1 MKGKYKVLRDF
12 YGLLMVSPRRKWL
25 FMDGISF
32 FLREL
37 FRNGSYSYRVFN
49 QYTFY
54 TGCGDMCTM
63 THFKRLKANGP
74 TVPAIHKLFN
84 PSIRFC
90 TNLKET
96 TIQSVQLY
104 IYSDKVAANEEMG
117 PNLTMFY

>member
-12 YGLLMVSPRRKWL
+12 YGLLMVGPRRKWL
-25 FMDGISF
+25 LMDGISF

-63 THFKRLKANGP
+63 THFKRIESKRSNSSCHTQAFL
-74 TVPAIHKLFN
+74 THLIVSVPI
-84 PSIRFC
+84 
-90 TNLKET
+90 
-96 TIQSVQLY
+96 
-104 IYSDKVAANEEMG
+104 
-117 PNLTMFY
+117 